1 MLKSFQILGYSG
13 GVPTQKRGVTCV
25 MVIDTSFDIMIDC
38 GEGSYLRW
46 QKAGYKWKDL
56 KYILITHMHPDHTGG
71 LIPLIFYR
79 KLYNIESPLTLI
91 GPPNLSDYLTSCFHH
106 LGINSVQD
114 LDIINIEE
122 NMELQLGE
130 NFNLCAMEMKHK
142 IPCWGYAMQSGN
154 KKLVFITD
162 TLRNTNTI
170 ELAQEA
176 DVLIHEATFQHAQ
189 RDKAKKHF
197 HTTEIQAME
206 IADSAKVK
214 RLILTHFSQRLTDTD
229 VKKWIWRGQPCVV
242 FDERQ
247 KI

>member
-1 MLKSFQILGYSG
+1 MLVRLFTILFIYINACTGYTPIYSSSNFNF
-13 GVPTQKRGVTCV
+13 K
-25 MVIDTSFDIMIDC
+25 IEDYSLK
-38 GEGSYLRW
+38 GEERL
-46 QKAGYKWKDL
+46 AN
-56 KYILITHMHPDHTGG
+56 LI
-71 LIPLIFYR
+71 YR

-91 GPPNLSDYLTSCFHH
+91 GPPNLADYLTSCFHH

-154 KKLVFITD
+154 KKLVFVTD

-170 ELAQEA
+170 KLAQEA

>member
-1 MLKSFQILGYSG
+1 MLNTFQILGCSG

-25 MVIDTSFDIMIDC
+25 IISTLDYDIMIDC

-46 QKAGYKWKDL
+46 MKAGYNWRHL
-56 KYILITHMHPDHTGG
+56 EYILITHMHPDHIGG
-71 LIPLIFYR
+71 LFPFLFYR
-79 KLYNIESPLTLI
+79 KIFNISSPLTLI
-91 GPPNLSDYLTSCFHH
+91 GPPNLKGYVLDSFNHA
-106 LGINSVQD
+106 GIMLNQ
-114 LDIINIEE
+114 DIIFFSNTKKNKISLKGKVKVET
-122 NMELQLGE
+122 
-130 NFNLCAMEMKHK
+130 MEMKHK
-142 IPCWGYAMQSGN
+142 IPCWGYAIQSGN
-154 KKLVFITD
+154 KKLVFVTD

-197 HTTEIQAME
+197 HTTEIQAMK

-229 VKKWIWRGQPCVV
+229 VKKWIWRGRPCVV